1 MIIKLDNAYEN
12 CKSLKMCNVPR
23 NIAFLKSYNTY
34 NNKTS
39 ILLPKSFPLK
49 SFKYFKILD
58 TQILKGQFYFVKVL
72 KIVILA

>member
-1 MIIKLDNAYEN
+1 MHMKTV
-12 CKSLKMCNVPR
+12 SHLKCAMSHV
-23 NIAFLKSYNTY
+23 ILLFLKSYNTY